1 MSRSSG
7 NCWLY
12 HGPGARDLVLADASA
27 KGRLMGSY
35 GEDKFNIEVARRVV
49 AIMSSTP
56 VGDRLATLV
65 AGPLDKAQIGSLD
78 PLLKSIEEFNG
89 ELLQPYLWAED
100 LGGVSGTIRSR
111 CFVRWCPG
119 EYATD
124 PEVAAIIGRVCQAAV
139 DKEYDVVIDRI
150 SGLKGIKDYV
160 FDGTQVFR
168 AAAHHLSKQ
177 AGTGHLVLWES
188 LRTKLGANRALSPN
202 EVIEAFLLSET

>member
-1 MSRSSG
+1 
-7 NCWLY
+7 
-12 HGPGARDLVLADASA
+12 
-27 KGRLMGSY
+27 
-35 GEDKFNIEVARRVV
+35 
-49 AIMSSTP
+49 
-56 VGDRLATLV
+56 
-65 AGPLDKAQIGSLD
+65 
-78 PLLKSIEEFNG
+78 
-89 ELLQPYLWAED
+89 
-100 LGGVSGTIRSR
+100 
-111 CFVRWCPG
+111 
-119 EYATD
+119 
-124 PEVAAIIGRVCQAAV
+124 V